1 MKCNLLITELFA
13 VVDNCDVNMIPS
25 FLFGHRI
32 VRNISV
38 VRSPTRQVFT
48 WFIVQ
53 QWVIK
58 CRECRLHNL
67 VPKLPHLGRTNMI
80 LMELKRITFYIT
92 LIQQSLA
99 QGQQQQFILPNK
111 FRICWHNIIVFCS
124 VWLSAGVRG
133 SEPWACEGQYGSS
146 RYKIPHPNHNTQ
158 R

>member
-92 LIQQSLA
+92 SIQQSLA
-99 QGQQQQFILPNK
+99 QGQQSSSNSSFS
-111 FRICWHNIIVFCS
+111 RINSEFVDITSLFS
-124 VWLSAGVRG
+124 VR
-133 SEPWACEGQYGSS
+133 CD
-146 RYKIPHPNHNTQ
+146 
-158 R
+158 